1 MYDISTLFAQ
11 LLNGLSYASTLFLVA
26 SGLALIFGVSKIV
39 NFAHGSF
46 YMLGAYV
53 ALTITSAMPSTSW
66 GFWGGVLLS
75 ALIVGLIGC
84 LIEMTVLRRI
94 YSAPEVFQILV
105 TFGLVLVFQNLIYEF
120 WGPDEVL
127 APRVPGL
134 KGAASIFGERI
145 PQYSLALIFVGPI
158 FLGLLWWLTHRT
170 RWGRLIRAAT
180 QDREM
185 VASLG
190 VNQKT
195 LFTVVF
201 FLGTFLAGLAGALQ
215 IPKESANLQM
225 DINIVVEAFVIV
237 VIGGMGSILGAFL
250 AAVLVGVI
258 NAFGVL
264 FFPQA
269 VSVLIFIVM
278 VLVLIFRPNGLM
290 GGRIIPQRPGD
301 LSIDQPFRL
310 PSKRMKL
317 ATLIVIAV
325 LMLLPMVASS
335 YLEVVMS
342 EVFILA
348 IFAGSLHF
356 LLSVGGIVSF
366 GHAAYF
372 GLGSYA
378 AALVATRLGLPM
390 GVGIL
395 AAILSGAAGGLLFG
409 WFCTRLK
416 GVYLAMLTLAFAQI
430 LFTLSIQMV
439 SFTGGDNGIV
449 GLSRPAWLNS
459 HTGYYYLSLL
469 AVTVSTWLMRR
480 ALYSPFGFAFRA
492 GRDSAPRSAAIG
504 MNVARIQWAA
514 FIVSGAF
521 AGLAGALMAYHRGSV
536 FPNDFGVSTT
546 VDALVMVLVGGVQSI
561 SGPLIGAFAYHIVA
575 VELIRNL
582 ADYWRLILGLFII
595 AFVLGMPQGIVGAFM
610 HRFGKGEK

>member
-1 MYDISTLFAQ
+1 MYDASTLFAQ
-11 LLNGLSYASTLFLVA
+11 LLNGLSYSSTLFLVA

-53 ALTITSAMPSTSW
+53 ALSVTAALPSTAL
-66 GFWGGVLLS
+66 GFWGGVLVAALVAGAVG
-75 ALIVGLIGC
+75 ALIEVTI
-84 LIEMTVLRRI
+84 LRRI

-134 KGAASIFGERI
+134 KGAVEIFGERI
-145 PQYSLALIFVGPI
+145 PQYNIALIFVGPI
-158 FLGLLWWLTHRT
+158 FVGLLWWLTHRT

-201 FLGTFLAGLAGALQ
+201 FIGTFLAGLAGALQ

-237 VIGGMGSILGAFL
+237 VIGGMGSIMGAFL

-269 VSVLIFIVM
+269 VSVLIFLVM
-278 VLVLIFRPNGLM
+278 VLVLIFRPNGLL
-290 GGRIIPQRPGD
+290 GGRIIAQRPGD

-310 PSKRMKL
+310 PSRTMQQ
-317 ATLIVIAV
+317 AALITALVLAV
-325 LMLLPMVASS
+325 LPFVVPVYFEVLLT
-335 YLEVVMS
+335 

-348 IFAGSLHF
+348 IFASSLHF

-390 GVGIL
+390 GVGVI
-395 AAILSGAAGGLLFG
+395 AAVLTGALGGVLFG

-430 LFTLSIQMV
+430 LYTLSVQMV
-439 SFTGGDNGIV
+439 SVTGGDNGIV
-449 GLSRPAWLNS
+449 GLSRPDWLNS
-459 HTGYYYLSLL
+459 HMAYYYLAL
-469 AVTVSTWLMRR
+469 AAAVVATWAMRH
-480 ALYSPFGFAFRA
+480 ALYSPFGFAFPA
-492 GRDSAPRSAAIG
+492 GRDSTPRANAIG
-504 MNVARIQWAA
+504 INVAKAQWGA
-514 FIVSGAF
+514 FVLSGAF

-536 FPNDFGVSTT
+536 FPNDFAVATT
-546 VDALVMVLVGGVQSI
+546 VDALVMVLVGGVQSV
-561 SGPLIGAFAYHIVA
+561 SGPLIGALSYHIVS
-575 VELIRNL
+575 VELIRLL
-582 ADYWRLILGLFII
+582 ADYWRLILGLFIVL
-595 AFVLGMPQGIVGAFM
+595 FVLQVPQGIVGAFM
-610 HRFGKGEK
+610 NRFGKAEK

>member
-1 MYDISTLFAQ
+1 MYDAPVLFAQ
-11 LLNGLSYASTLFLVA
+11 LLNGLSYSSTLFLVA

-46 YMLGAYV
+46 YMLGAYI
-53 ALTITSAMPSTSW
+53 ALTITSLLPATPF
-66 GFWGGVLLS
+66 GFWSGVLLT
-75 ALIVGLIGC
+75 ALVVGMVGC
-84 LIEMTVLRRI
+84 VIEFTVLRRI

-105 TFGLVLVFQNLIYEF
+105 TFGLVLIFQNLIYEI

-134 KGAASIFGERI
+134 SNSVPIFGERI
-145 PQYSLALIFVGPI
+145 PQYNLVLILVGPI
-158 FLGLLWWLTHRT
+158 FLSLLWWLTHKT

-190 VNQKT
+190 VNEKT

-201 FLGTFLAGLAGALQ
+201 FIGTALAGLAGALQ

-237 VIGGMGSILGAFL
+237 VIGGMGSIMGAFL
-250 AAVLVGVI
+250 AAILVGVI

-278 VLVLIFRPNGLM
+278 VLVLIFRPNGLL
-290 GGRIIPQRPGD
+290 GGRIIAQRPGE
-301 LSIDQPFRL
+301 LSIDQPYRL
-310 PSKRMKL
+310 PGKAVIRATVVAVAVL
-317 ATLIVIAV
+317 AMLPLIVPLYVKVV
-325 LMLLPMVASS
+325 LT
-335 YLEVVMS
+335 

-378 AALVATRLGLPM
+378 AALVATRLGMPM
-390 GVGIL
+390 AAGVI
-395 AAILSGAAGGLLFG
+395 AAILAGAGGGLLFG

-416 GVYLAMLTLAFAQI
+416 GTYLAMLTLAFAQI

-439 SFTGGDNGIV
+439 EFTGGDNGIV
-449 GLSRPAWLNS
+449 GLTRPEWLNS
-459 HTGYYYLSLL
+459 HAGYYYLSLVAAIL
-469 AVTVSTWLMRR
+469 ATWVLRR
-480 ALYSPFGFAFRA
+480 ALYAPFGFAFRA
-492 GRDSAPRSAAIG
+492 GRDSTARSAAIG
-504 MNVARIQWAA
+504 VNVAFIQWGA
-514 FIVSGAF
+514 FILAGAV

-536 FPNDFGVSTT
+536 FPNDFSVATT
-546 VDALVMVLVGGVQSI
+546 VDALVMVLVGGVQSV
-561 SGPLIGAFAYHIVA
+561 SGPLIGALAYHVVA
-575 VELIRNL
+575 VELVRNL

-595 AFVLGMPQGIVGAFM
+595 LFVLGLPQGIVGAFM
-610 HRFGKGEK
+610 NRFGKGEK

>member
-1 MYDISTLFAQ
+1 MYDASTLFVQ
-11 LLNGLSYASTLFLVA
+11 LLNGLSYSSTLFLVA

-53 ALTITSAMPSTSW
+53 ALTVISIMPNTAY
-66 GFWGGVLLS
+66 GFWGGVLIA
-75 ALIVGLIGC
+75 ALIVGVVGC
-84 LIEMTVLRRI
+84 LIEVTILRRI

-105 TFGLVLVFQNLIYEF
+105 TFGLVLVFQNLIFEF

-134 KGAASIFGERI
+134 RGAVTIFGERI
-145 PQYSLALIFVGPI
+145 PQYNIVLIFVGPI

-190 VNQKT
+190 VNQTT

-201 FLGTFLAGLAGALQ
+201 FIGTFLAGLAGALQ

-225 DINIVVEAFVIV
+225 DINIVVDAFVIV

-269 VSVLIFIVM
+269 VSVLIFLVM
-278 VLVLIFRPNGLM
+278 VLILIFRPNGLM
-290 GGRIIPQRPGD
+290 GGRLIPQRPSD
-301 LSIDQPFRL
+301 LSIDQPFR
-310 PSKRMKL
+310 PQSRRAQQ
-317 ATLIVIAV
+317 ATLAVILA
-325 LMLLPMVASS
+325 LALLPLLAPIYV
-335 YLEVVMS
+335 EVMMT

-348 IFAGSLHF
+348 IFASSLHF

-366 GHAAYF
+366 GHAAYY

-390 GVGIL
+390 GAGIVAAML
-395 AAILSGAAGGLLFG
+395 AAALGGVVFG
-409 WFCTRLK
+409 WFCTRLR

-430 LFTLSIQMV
+430 LHALSVQMV

-449 GLSRPAWLNS
+449 GLARPAWLNS
-459 HTGYYYLSLL
+459 HVAYYYLALG
-469 AVTVSTWLMRR
+469 AVVVATYLMRR
-480 ALYSPFGFAFRA
+480 ALYAPFGYAFRS
-492 GRDSAPRSAAIG
+492 GRDSLPRSAAIG
-504 MNVARIQWAA
+504 INVALIQWGA
-514 FIVSGAF
+514 FVLAGAF

-536 FPNDFGVSTT
+536 FPTDFSVATT
-546 VDALVMVLVGGVQSI
+546 VDALVMVLVGGVQSV
-561 SGPLIGAFAYHIVA
+561 SGPLIGALGYHIVS

-582 ADYWRLILGLFII
+582 SDYWRLILGIFII
-595 AFVLGMPQGIVGAFM
+595 LFVLKMPQGIVGAFM
-610 HRFGKGEK
+610 GRFGKGER

>member
-1 MYDISTLFAQ
+1 MYDASTLFVQ
-11 LLNGLSYASTLFLVA
+11 LLNGLSYSSTLFLVA
-26 SGLALIFGVSKIV
+26 SGLALIFGVTKII

-46 YMLGAYV
+46 YMLGAYI
-53 ALTITSAMPSTSW
+53 ALTVIGLMPNSAY
-66 GFWGGVLLS
+66 GFWGGVLIA

-84 LIEMTVLRRI
+84 LIETTILRRI
-94 YSAPEVFQILV
+94 YNAPEVFQVLV
-105 TFGLVLVFQNLIYEF
+105 TFGLVLVFQNLIFEF

-134 KGAASIFGERI
+134 RGAVTIFGERI
-145 PQYSLALIFVGPI
+145 PQYNIVLIFVGPI

-201 FLGTFLAGLAGALQ
+201 FIGTFLAGLAGALQ

-250 AAVLVGVI
+250 ASVLVGVI
-258 NAFGVL
+258 SAFGVL
-264 FFPQA
+264 FFPPA
-269 VSVLIFIVM
+269 VSVLIFLVM
-278 VLVLIFRPNGLM
+278 VLILIFRPNGLM
-290 GGRIIPQRPGD
+290 GRRLIPQRASD
-301 LSIDQPFRL
+301 LSVDQPFRA
-310 PSKRMKL
+310 PSARAQQVTL
-317 ATLIVIAV
+317 AVILV
-325 LMLLPMVASS
+325 LALLPLLAPV
-335 YLEVVMS
+335 YLKVMMT

-356 LLSVGGIVSF
+356 LLSVGGIVSL
-366 GHAAYF
+366 GHAAYY

-390 GVGIL
+390 GFGIAGGML
-395 AAILSGAAGGLLFG
+395 VAAAGGVLFG
-409 WFCTRLK
+409 WFCTRLS

-430 LFTLSIQMV
+430 LHALSIQMV
-439 SFTGGDNGIV
+439 SFTGGDNGLI
-449 GLSRPAWLNS
+449 GLVRPAWLNS
-459 HTGYYYLSLL
+459 HGAYYYLSLA
-469 AVTVSTWLMRR
+469 AVVAATYLMRR
-480 ALYSPFGFAFRA
+480 ALYAPFGYAFRS
-492 GRDSAPRSAAIG
+492 GRDSLARSAAIG
-504 MNVARIQWAA
+504 INVARMQWGA
-514 FIVSGAF
+514 FVLAGAF

-536 FPNDFGVSTT
+536 FPTDFSVATT

-561 SGPLIGAFAYHIVA
+561 NGPLIGAFSYHIVSA
-575 VELIRNL
+575 ELIRNL
-582 ADYWRLILGLFII
+582 SDYWRLILGIFII
-595 AFVLGMPQGIVGAFM
+595 LFVLKMPLGIVGAFTG
-610 HRFGKGEK
+610 RFGKGER

>member
-1 MYDISTLFAQ
+1 MHDLSTIAVQ
-11 LLNGLSYASTLFLVA
+11 LLNGLSYSSTLFLVA

-46 YMLGAYV
+46 YMLGAYI
-53 ALTITSAMPSTSW
+53 ALTLTKTLPPTML
-66 GFWGGVLLS
+66 GFWGGVLLT

-84 LIEMTVLRRI
+84 LIEVLILRHI
-94 YSAPEVFQILV
+94 YRAPEVFQILV
-105 TFGLVLVFQNLIYEF
+105 TFGLVLVFQNLIFEL

-134 KGAASIFGERI
+134 KGVVTIFGQRI
-145 PQYSLALIFVGPI
+145 PEYNLALIFVGPV
-158 FLGLLWWLTHRT
+158 FLGLLWWVMQRT

-201 FLGTFLAGLAGALQ
+201 FIGTFLAGLAGALQ
-215 IPKESANLQM
+215 IPKETANLQM

-237 VIGGMGSILGAFL
+237 VIGGMGSIVGAFL
-250 AAVLVGVI
+250 AAVLIGIV
-258 NAFGVL
+258 NAFGIL
-264 FFPQA
+264 FFPPA
-269 VSVLIFIVM
+269 VSVLIFLVM

-290 GGRIIPQRPGD
+290 GGRLIAQRPGE
-301 LSIDQPFRL
+301 LSIDMPFRL
-310 PSKRMKL
+310 PTPKMQAVML
-317 ATLIVIAV
+317 GVIAV
-325 LMLLPMVASS
+325 CAVLPLFTPAYVD
-335 YLEVVMS
+335 VVMT

-378 AALVATRLGLPM
+378 AALLATRMGVPM
-390 GVGIL
+390 GVGVFTAML
-395 AAILSGAAGGLLFG
+395 VGAVGGLLFG

-430 LFTLSIQMV
+430 LYTLSIQFV
-439 SFTGGDNGIV
+439 SFTGGDNGIT
-449 GLSRPAWLNS
+449 GLVRPEWLNS
-459 HTGYYYLSLL
+459 HLSYYYLSLI
-469 AVTVSTWLMRR
+469 AVVVATYLMRR
-480 ALYSPFGFAFRA
+480 TIYSPFGSAFRA
-492 GRDSAPRSAAIG
+492 GRDSLSRSSAIG
-504 MNVARIQWAA
+504 INVPRIQWGA
-514 FIVSGAF
+514 FILSGAF
-521 AGLAGALMAYHRGSV
+521 AGLSGALMAYHRGSV
-536 FPNDFGVSTT
+536 FPTDFSVATT
-546 VDALVMVLVGGVQSI
+546 VDALVMVLVGGVQSV
-561 SGPLIGAFAYHIVA
+561 SGPLIGAFAYHTVS

-595 AFVLGMPQGIVGAFM
+595 LFVLKAPQGIVGSYLN
-610 HRFGKGEK
+610 RFGRTEP

>member
-1 MYDISTLFAQ
+1 MYDASTILIQ
-11 LLNGLSYASTLFLVA
+11 LLNGLSYSSTLFLVA

-46 YMLGAYV
+46 YMLGAYI
-53 ALTITSAMPSTSW
+53 ALTVTTWLPSTIL
-66 GFWGGVLLS
+66 GFWGGVLLT
-75 ALIVGLIGC
+75 ALIVGLVGC
-84 LIEMTVLRRI
+84 LIEVTILRHI
-94 YSAPEVFQILV
+94 YRAPEVFQILV
-105 TFGLVLVFQNLIYEF
+105 TFGLVLVFQNLIFEL

-134 KGAASIFGERI
+134 KGVVTIFGQRI
-145 PQYSLALIFVGPI
+145 PQYNLALILVGPI
-158 FLGLLWWLTHRT
+158 FLGLLWWLMQRT

-201 FLGTFLAGLAGALQ
+201 FIGTFLAGLAGALQ
-215 IPKESANLQM
+215 IPKETANLQM

-250 AAVLVGVI
+250 AAVLVGVV
-258 NAFGVL
+258 NAFGIL

-269 VSVLIFIVM
+269 VSVLIFLVM
-278 VLVLIFRPNGLM
+278 VLVLIFRPNGLL
-290 GGRIIPQRPGD
+290 GSRLIAQRPGD
-301 LSIDQPFRL
+301 LSIDMPFRL
-310 PSKRMKL
+310 PSPKMQAVML
-317 ATLIVIAV
+317 GVVIVCA
-325 LMLLPMVASS
+325 LLPLVSPL
-335 YLEVVMS
+335 YVEVVMT

-378 AALVATRLGLPM
+378 AALLATRM
-390 GVGIL
+390 GMSMGAGV
-395 AAILSGAAGGLLFG
+395 AMAMVAGAAGGLLFG

-430 LFTLSIQMV
+430 LYTLSIQLV
-439 SFTGGDNGIV
+439 SLTGGDNGIV
-449 GLSRPAWLNS
+449 GLSRPDWLDS
-459 HTGYYYLSLL
+459 HISYYYLTL
-469 AVTVSTWLMRR
+469 AAAFIATYLMRR

-492 GRDSAPRSAAIG
+492 GRDSLPRSFAVGI
-504 MNVARIQWAA
+504 NVPLIQWGA

-536 FPNDFGVSTT
+536 FPTDFSVATT
-546 VDALVMVLVGGVQSI
+546 VDALVMVLVGGVQSV
-561 SGPLIGAFAYHIVA
+561 SGPLIGALSYHTVS
-575 VELIRNL
+575 VELVRNL
-582 ADYWRLILGLFII
+582 SDYWRLILGLFII
-595 AFVLGMPQGIVGAFM
+595 LFVLKVPQGIAGSFWN
-610 HRFGKGEK
+610 RFGRTEP

>member
-1 MYDISTLFAQ
+1 MHDASTLFAQ
-11 LLNGLSYASTLFLVA
+11 LLNGLSYSSTLFLVA

-46 YMLGAYV
+46 YMLGAYM
-53 ALTITSAMPSTSW
+53 ALTVTGTLSGTAL
-66 GFWGGVLLS
+66 GFWGGVLIAALVVGVIG
-75 ALIVGLIGC
+75 ALIEVTI
-84 LIEMTVLRRI
+84 LRRI

-134 KGAASIFGERI
+134 KGAVSIFGQRI
-145 PQYSLALIFVGPI
+145 PQYNIVLIFIGPA
-158 FLGLLWWLTHRT
+158 FLGLLWWFTHRT

-190 VNQKT
+190 INQKT
-195 LFTVVF
+195 LFTIVF
-201 FLGTFLAGLAGALQ
+201 FIGTFLAGLAGALQ

-237 VIGGMGSILGAFL
+237 VIGGMGSIVGAFL

-264 FFPQA
+264 FFPQT
-269 VSVLIFIVM
+269 VSVLIFLVM
-278 VLVLIFRPNGLM
+278 VLVLIVRPAGLL
-290 GGRIIPQRPGD
+290 GGRIVPQRPGD
-301 LSIDQPFRL
+301 LSVDQPFRL
-310 PSKRMKL
+310 PTRNMQL
-317 ATLIVIAV
+317 AMLAV
-325 LMLLPMVASS
+325 VVVLALLPMVSTP
-335 YLEVVMS
+335 YVEVLMT

-348 IFAGSLHF
+348 IFASSLHF
-356 LLSVGGIVSF
+356 LLAVGGIVSF

-390 GVGIL
+390 GFGVAAAVL
-395 AAILSGAAGGLLFG
+395 AGAGGGLLFG

-439 SFTGGDNGIV
+439 SVTGGDNGMV
-449 GLSRPAWLNS
+449 GVARPAWLGS
-459 HTGYYYLSLL
+459 HVAYYYLSLV
-469 AVTVSTWLMRR
+469 AVAVATLLLRR
-480 ALYSPFGFAFRA
+480 AIYAPFGFAFRA
-492 GRDSAPRSAAIG
+492 GRDSLQRSAATGI
-504 MNVARIQWAA
+504 NVARIQWGA
-514 FIVSGAF
+514 FVVSGAF

-536 FPNDFGVSTT
+536 FPTDFSVATT
-546 VDALVMVLVGGVQSI
+546 VDALVMVLVGGVQSV
-561 SGPLIGAFAYHIVA
+561 SGPLVGAFSYHIVA
-575 VELIRNL
+575 VELVSGF

-595 AFVLGMPQGIVGAFM
+595 LFVLLLPRGIVGTFM
-610 HRFGKGEK
+610 SRFGKGEK

>member
-1 MYDISTLFAQ
+1 MYDASTLFVQ
-11 LLNGLSYASTLFLVA
+11 LLNGLSYSSTLFLVA

-53 ALTITSAMPSTSW
+53 ALTLIGIMPNTAY
-66 GFWGGVLLS
+66 GFWSGVLIA
-75 ALIVGLIGC
+75 ALIVGAIGC
-84 LIEMTVLRRI
+84 LIEVTILRRI

-105 TFGLVLVFQNLIYEF
+105 TFGLVLVFQNLIFEF

-134 KGAASIFGERI
+134 RGAVTIFGERI
-145 PQYSLALIFVGPI
+145 PQYNIVLIFVGPI

-201 FLGTFLAGLAGALQ
+201 FIGTFLAGLAGALQ

-237 VIGGMGSILGAFL
+237 VIGGMGSIIGAFL

-269 VSVLIFIVM
+269 VSVLIFLVM
-278 VLVLIFRPNGLM
+278 VLILIFRPNGIM
-290 GGRIIPQRPGD
+290 GARLIPQRPGD
-301 LSIDQPFRL
+301 LSIDQPFR
-310 PSKRMKL
+310 PQSRRAQQ
-317 ATLIVIAV
+317 ATLAVILTLA
-325 LMLLPMVASS
+325 LLPLLAPV
-335 YLEVVMS
+335 YVEVMMT

-348 IFAGSLHF
+348 IFASSLHF

-366 GHAAYF
+366 GHAAYY

-378 AALVATRLGLPM
+378 AALAATRLGLPM
-390 GVGIL
+390 GMGIV
-395 AAILSGAAGGLLFG
+395 AAMLVAALGGVLFG

-430 LFTLSIQMV
+430 LHALSVQTV
-439 SFTGGDNGIV
+439 SFTGGDNGII
-449 GLSRPAWLNS
+449 GLVRPAWLNS
-459 HTGYYYLSLL
+459 HVAYYYLSLG
-469 AVTVSTWLMRR
+469 AVVVATWLMRR
-480 ALYSPFGFAFRA
+480 ALYSPFGYAFRS
-492 GRDSAPRSAAIG
+492 GRDSLARSAAIG
-504 MNVARIQWAA
+504 IDVARIQWGA
-514 FIVSGAF
+514 FVLAGAF

-536 FPNDFGVSTT
+536 FPTDFSVATT
-546 VDALVMVLVGGVQSI
+546 VDALVMVLVGGVQSV
-561 SGPLIGAFAYHIVA
+561 SGPLIGAFGYHIVSA
-575 VELIRNL
+575 ELIRNL
-582 ADYWRLILGLFII
+582 SDYWRLILGIFIVL
-595 AFVLGMPQGIVGAFM
+595 FVLKMPQGIAGAFM
-610 HRFGKGEK
+610 SRFGKGER

>member
-1 MYDISTLFAQ
+1 MYDAATLFAQ
-11 LLNGLSYASTLFLVA
+11 LLNGLSYSSTLFLVS

-53 ALTITSAMPSTSW
+53 ALTVTGLLPSTGL
-66 GFWGGVLLS
+66 GFWGGVVIS
-75 ALIVGLIGC
+75 ALAVGLVGC

-94 YSAPEVFQILV
+94 YAAPEVFQILV
-105 TFGLVLVFQNLIYEF
+105 TFGLVLIFQNLIYEF

-134 KGAASIFGERI
+134 KGATTIFGQRI
-145 PQYSLALIFVGPI
+145 PQYNIVLIFVGPL

-190 VNQKT
+190 VNEKT
-195 LFTVVF
+195 LFTIVF
-201 FLGTFLAGLAGALQ
+201 FIGTSLAGLAGALQ
-215 IPKESANLQM
+215 IPKESANLHM

-264 FFPQA
+264 YFPQA
-269 VSVLIFIVM
+269 VSVFIFLVM

-290 GGRIIPQRPGD
+290 GGRMVAQRPSD

-310 PSKRMKL
+310 PTPRMKQANL
-317 ATLIVIAV
+317 ALVVVLVALPAV
-325 LMLLPMVASS
+325 LPLYFEAIMT
-335 YLEVVMS
+335 

-372 GLGSYA
+372 GLGSYG
-378 AALVATRLGLPM
+378 AALAATRLGLPM
-390 GVGIL
+390 GAGIVAGML
-395 AAILSGAAGGLLFG
+395 TGGLGGLVFG

-430 LFTLSIQMV
+430 LYALSIQMV
-439 SFTGGDNGIV
+439 PLTGGDNGIV
-449 GLSRPAWLNS
+449 GLGRPDWLAS
-459 HTGYYYLSLL
+459 HRAYYYLAL
-469 AVTVSTWLMRR
+469 ATAVLAFWLMRR
-480 ALYSPFGFAFRA
+480 AIFAPFGYAFRA
-492 GRDSAPRSAAIG
+492 GRDSLPRSAAVGID
-504 MNVARIQWAA
+504 VARFQWGA
-514 FIVSGAF
+514 FVFSGIF
-521 AGLAGALMAYHRGSV
+521 AGLAGALMAYNRGSV
-536 FPNDFGVSTT
+536 FPNDFSVATT
-546 VDALVMVLVGGVQSI
+546 VDALVMVLVGGAQSV
-561 SGPLIGAFAYHIVA
+561 SGPLIGAFSYHLIS
-575 VELIRNL
+575 VELIRNF

-595 AFVLGMPQGIVGAFM
+595 LFVLGLPRGIVGAFM
-610 HRFGKGEK
+610 NRFGKDEK

>member
-1 MYDISTLFAQ
+1 MYDASTLFAQ
-11 LLNGLSYASTLFLVA
+11 LLNGLSYSSTLFLVA
-26 SGLALIFGVSKIV
+26 SGLALIFGVTKIV

-46 YMLGAYV
+46 YMLGAYI
-53 ALTITSAMPSTSW
+53 ALTVTNALPTTGF
-66 GFWGGVLLS
+66 GFWGGVVIA
-75 ALIVGLIGC
+75 ALVVGAIGC
-84 LIEMTVLRRI
+84 LIEVTILRRI
-94 YSAPEVFQILV
+94 YQAPEVFQILV

-134 KGAASIFGERI
+134 KGAVTIFGERI
-145 PQYSLALIFVGPI
+145 PQYNIALIFVGPV

-195 LFTVVF
+195 LFTAVF
-201 FLGTFLAGLAGALQ
+201 FIGTFLAGLAGALQ

-237 VIGGMGSILGAFL
+237 VIGGMGSIMGAFL

-269 VSVLIFIVM
+269 VSVLIFLVM
-278 VLVLIFRPNGLM
+278 VLVLVFRPNGLL
-290 GGRIIPQRPGD
+290 GGRMVAQRPGD

-310 PSKRMKL
+310 PTRAMKQAML
-317 ATLIVIAV
+317 AAV
-325 LMLLPMVASS
+325 LALALLPLVLPL
-335 YLEVVMS
+335 YFEVIMT

-390 GVGIL
+390 AAGVL
-395 AAILSGAAGGLLFG
+395 AAMVAGAGGGLLFG

-439 SFTGGDNGIV
+439 SVTGGDNGIV
-449 GLSRPAWLNS
+449 GLTRPSWLNS
-459 HTGYYYLSLL
+459 HMAYYYLAL
-469 AVTVSTWLMRR
+469 AAAVLATRLMRR
-480 ALYSPFGFAFRA
+480 ALYAPFGFAFRA
-492 GRDSAPRSAAIG
+492 GRDSLARSAAIG
-504 MNVARIQWAA
+504 IDTARIQWGA
-514 FIVSGAF
+514 FVLSGAF

-536 FPNDFGVSTT
+536 FPTDFSVSTT
-546 VDALVMVLVGGVQSI
+546 VDALVMVLVGGVQSV
-561 SGPLIGAFAYHIVA
+561 SGPLIGALSYHFVS

-595 AFVLGMPQGIVGAFM
+595 VFVLGVPQGIVGAFM
-610 HRFGKGEK
+610 NRFGKGER

>member
-1 MYDISTLFAQ
+1 MYDASTLFAQ
-11 LLNGLSYASTLFLVA
+11 LLNGLSYSSTLFLVA

-46 YMLGAYV
+46 YMLGAYI
-53 ALTITSAMPSTSW
+53 ALTVTSALPSTAN
-66 GFWGGVLLS
+66 GFWAGVLLA
-75 ALIVGLIGC
+75 ALAVGIVGC
-84 LIEMTVLRRI
+84 LIEVTILRRI

-105 TFGLVLVFQNLIYEF
+105 TFGLVLVFQNLIYVI
-120 WGPDEVL
+120 WGPDEKL

-134 KGAASIFGERI
+134 KGAVTVFGEQI
-145 PQYSLALIFVGPI
+145 PEYNIALICVGPV
-158 FLGLLWWLTHRT
+158 FLALLWWLTHRT

-201 FLGTFLAGLAGALQ
+201 FIGTFLAGLAGALQ

-250 AAVLVGVI
+250 AAVLIGVI

-269 VSVLIFIVM
+269 VSVLIFLVM
-278 VLVLIFRPNGLM
+278 VLVLVFRPNGLL
-290 GGRIIPQRPGD
+290 GGRMVPQRPGE
-301 LSIDQPFRL
+301 LSVDQPFRL
-310 PSKRMKL
+310 PGRRMQQAMLGVIL
-317 ATLIVIAV
+317 ALAV
-325 LMLLPMVASS
+325 LPLFLPL
-335 YLEVVMS
+335 YFKVVMT

-356 LLSVGGIVSF
+356 LLSIGGIVSF

-378 AALVATRLGLPM
+378 AAVAATRLDLPM
-390 GVGIL
+390 GAGVMM
-395 AAILSGAAGGLLFG
+395 AVATGALGGLLFG

-430 LFTLSIQMV
+430 LFTLSVQMV

-449 GLSRPAWLNS
+449 GLSRPAWLQS
-459 HTGYYYLSLL
+459 HMAYYYLSLV
-469 AVTVSTWLMRR
+469 AAIIATWLMRR
-480 ALYSPFGFAFRA
+480 ALYAPFGFAFRA
-492 GRDSAPRSAAIG
+492 GRDSLPRAAAIG
-504 MNVARIQWAA
+504 IDVARFQWGA
-514 FIVSGAF
+514 FVVSGAF

-536 FPNDFGVSTT
+536 FPNDFSVSTT
-546 VDALVMVLVGGVQSI
+546 VDALVMVLVGGVQSV
-561 SGPLIGAFAYHIVA
+561 SGPLIGSFAYHLVS
-575 VELIRNL
+575 VELIRKL

-595 AFVLGMPQGIVGAFM
+595 LFVLKVPQGIVGAFM
-610 HRFGKGEK
+610 HRFGKGER